1 MKTIEIHAL
10 GENGCKDA
18 QEIRNK
24 LYDICLDDSYGHLSE
39 KLKEIGVSGRKVCI
53 VTDSQVAP
61 LYLKEIANL
70 CCGIAS
76 KVTHFVFDAGEAS
89 KNLSVIE
96 KIYEKLILEK
106 FDRKDYIIALG
117 GGVTGDMAGYAAAT
131 YLRGIAFIQ
140 LPTTLL
146 SQVDSSIGGKT
157 GVDFQQYKNMV
168 GAFHQRSLVYM
179 NLNTLKRLDDRQLC
193 AGMAEVIKHGLI
205 KNREY
210 YCWIKEHVSQILD
223 RDYDALEH
231 MIYESCLVKGDVV
244 ERDPK
249 EQGERALLNFGH
261 TIGHSVEKLKNFEWL
276 HGECVALGSAAAA
289 AISER
294 KGLISHDDYM
304 DICDT
309 FTAFHLPVKMDGLN
323 PEDILLATKSDKK
336 MDGGKVKFILLRTP
350 GDAFIDREVSDAE
363 ILEGIG
369 ACL

>member
-1 MKTIEIHAL
+1 MRTIEIRK
-10 GENGCKDA
+10 GEKK
-18 QEIRNK
+18 I
-24 LYDICLDDSYGHLSE
+24 YDICLDNSYDHLRE
-39 KLKEIGVSGRKVCI
+39 KLEELGVSGQKVCI

-70 CCGIAS
+70 CSGLAS
-76 KVTHFVFDAGEAS
+76 KVTHFVFEAGEAS
-89 KNLSVIE
+89 KNLTVIE
-96 KIYEKLILEK
+96 KIYEKLIIEK

-131 YLRGIAFIQ
+131 YLRGIDFIQ

-168 GAFHQRSLVYM
+168 GAFHQPALVYM
-179 NLNTLKRLDDRQLC
+179 NLNTLKTLDDRQLC

-205 KNREY
+205 KNSGY
-210 YCWIKEHVSQILD
+210 YEWIKAHTAMILEK
-223 RDYDALEH
+223 DYDTLEH
-231 MIYESCLVKGDVV
+231 MIYESCLIKGGVV

-261 TIGHSVEKLKNFEWL
+261 TIGHSVEKLKDFEWL
-276 HGECVALGSAAAA
+276 HGECVALGMAAAA
-289 AISER
+289 AISTG
-294 KGLISHDDYM
+294 KGLISG
-304 DICDT
+304 DICQDIKEVL
-309 FTAFHLPVKMDGLN
+309 TAFHLPVRVAGLD
-323 PEDILLATKSDKK
+323 PEDILAATKSDKK
-336 MDGGKVKFILLRTP
+336 MDGGKVKFILLESP
-350 GDAFIDREVSDAE
+350 GNAFIDREVSDKE

>member
-1 MKTIEIHAL
+1 MKTIEIRN
-10 GENGCKDA
+10 GEKK
-18 QEIRNK
+18 I
-24 LYDICLDDSYGHLSE
+24 YDICLDHSYAHLRE
-39 KLKEIGVSGRKVCI
+39 KLQELGVSGRKVCI

-70 CCGIAS
+70 CCGLAS

-89 KNLSVIE
+89 KNLAVIE
-96 KIYEKLILEK
+96 KIYEKLIIEK

-131 YLRGIAFIQ
+131 YLRGIDFIQ

-168 GAFHQRSLVYM
+168 GAFHQPALVYM
-179 NLNTLKRLDDRQLC
+179 NLNTLKTLDDRQLC

-205 KNREY
+205 KNNTY
-210 YCWIKEHVSQILD
+210 YQWIKAHTHLILE
-223 RDYDALEH
+223 RDYDTLEH
-231 MIYESCLVKGDVV
+231 MIYESCLVKGGVV

-261 TIGHSVEKLKNFEWL
+261 TIGHSVEKLKDFKWL
-276 HGECVALGSAAAA
+276 HGECVALGMVAAA
-289 AISER
+289 AISMHR
-294 KGLISHDDYM
+294 GLISDETCK
-304 DICDT
+304 DIREVLT
-309 FTAFHLPVKMDGLN
+309 TFHLPVQVEGLK
-323 PEDILLATKSDKK
+323 PEDILSATKSDKK
-336 MDGGKVKFILLRTP
+336 MDGGRVKFILLQSP
-350 GDAFIDREVSDAE
+350 GNAFIDRGVSDDE